1 MRDLMVYLKTT
12 ETCQLNC
19 QHCFTSGTNGKKG
32 WFDPDATIDFFR
44 RLKEQFPTYRSANIS
59 FHGGEPMLCPLEK
72 MEKVYDELD
81 GLWDNLTWGIQT
93 NLTYKL
99 TDERLAFLKKV
110 SGTSIGTSWDY
121 SIRWQGNRHQE
132 ALWEENVRKLVAEGI
147 DVTVMICVSKDLL
160 AVEPIDLINKM
171 IDLGVGFINFERI
184 TENGNARENTGIF
197 PTNLEL
203 DAWFLKMWE
212 QTLEHKA
219 YEKIL
224 NMFLESLL
232 TSTVFNTFSGCR
244 SRECEQ
250 KILTLNADGTI
261 GGCPNG
267 APETTFGKLD
277 QTISE
282 IMFSEGRGCNIA
294 NESTLNEIC
303 YSCDVFDVCNG
314 DCHQLNWQGD
324 ICASP
329 KSMMRAIKNTDQ
341 GQLKKVLNGFMGSE
355 GMRYEKEP
363 SALIND
369 LITIPVVEVY

>member
-32 WFDPDATIDFFR
+32 WFDPEATVDFFK
-44 RLKEQFPTYRSANIS
+44 RLKGKFPKMRSANIS
-59 FHGGEPMLCPLEK
+59 FHGGEPMLCPIDK
-72 MEKVYDELD
+72 MEYVYDAVD

-99 TDERLAFLKKV
+99 TDQRLNFLKKV
-110 SGTSIGTSWDY
+110 SGTSIGTSWDNN
-121 SIRWQGNRHQE
+121 IRWQGNAAQE
-132 ALWEENVRKLVAEGI
+132 RLWENNVRRLVAEGF
-147 DVTVMICVSKDLL
+147 DVTVMVCVSKDLMD
-160 AVEPIDLINKM
+160 VEPIDIINKM
-171 IDLGVGFINFERI
+171 IDLGVPFINFERI
-184 TENGNARENTGIF
+184 TENGNARDNNQIF

-203 DAWFLKMWE
+203 DAWFLKLWE
-212 QTLEHKA
+212 QSFEHKTH
-219 YEKIL
+219 EKIL

-232 TSTVFNTFSGCR
+232 TSTVYNTFSGCR

-267 APETTFGKLD
+267 APEHAFGRLD
-277 QTISE
+277 QTIDE
-282 IMFSEGRGCNIA
+282 IVYSEGRGCNITD
-294 NESTLNEIC
+294 ESTLNELC
-303 YSCDVFDVCNG
+303 YTCDVFDVCNG

-329 KSMMRAIKNTDQ
+329 KSMMRSMKNTNRDS
-341 GQLKKVLNGFMGSE
+341 LREVLNGFMGDE
-355 GMRYEKEP
+355 GIRYEKE
-363 SALIND
+363 SAINSIGP
-369 LITIPVVEVY
+369 ITIPMVEVS